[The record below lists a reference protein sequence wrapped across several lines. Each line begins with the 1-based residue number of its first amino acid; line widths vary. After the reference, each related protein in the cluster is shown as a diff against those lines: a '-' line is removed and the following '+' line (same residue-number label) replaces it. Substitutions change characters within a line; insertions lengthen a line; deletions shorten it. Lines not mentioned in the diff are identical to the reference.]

1 MNGKFKVPLLGGTAK
16 MKQPS
21 TSTSCD
27 SPLASG
33 ERASLSVVDGERIKE
48 PNGNRVVY
56 PSGLLSQKYRE
67 KNSDHEEGD
76 ENKVKYE
83 GNNNTS

>member
-16 MKQPS
+16 IEQPS

-33 ERASLSVVDGERIKE
+33 EKASLSVVDGERIKE
-48 PNGNRVVY
+48 PHGNGIVY
-56 PSGLLSQKYRE
+56 PSGLLSQKQ
-67 KNSDHEEGD
+67 
-76 ENKVKYE
+76 
-83 GNNNTS
+83 T